1 MEKVKHPEEQQEKA
15 PSELFTFLLNKQEA
29 ETSARLALEMK
40 VREEQVAAAKNAKEE
55 QAKADMV
62 ELAVY
67 RRDALGLA
75 LGGDGIGSLGI
86 IQQQQQAAL
95 VQQQQQQRL
104 AFLQHQ
110 QHQQQLLLSFG
121 HAHSAGGMFP
131 PGMALQPPA
140 HFALGCS
147 SAGMLP
153 QGLPQ
158 QHQVTLLQQ
167 QQQLPFGH
175 AHSAGGMSLP
185 GIALQQLASMQ
196 QPQAHFGLGCSSAGM
211 PPQGLLQQHQAPLLQ
226 QQQQQLALLQ
236 QQQQQ
241 LLLPFGHA
249 HSAGGMSQPGIAS
262 QQLASMQQPQEHLG
276 MTSHG
281 LLQHHQVT
289 LLQQQQQQQ
298 HAGLA
303 SGPGINAGMLTQQT
317 NTKAE
322 QQPPM

>member
-1 MEKVKHPEEQQEKA
+1 
-15 PSELFTFLLNKQEA
+15 
-29 ETSARLALEMK
+29 MK

-121 HAHSAGGMFP
+121 HAHSAGGMFQ

-175 AHSAGGMSLP
+175 AHSAGGMPQP
-185 GIALQQLASMQ
+185 GMASQQHASMQ
-196 QPQAHFGLGCSSAGM
+196 QPQGNLGMA
-211 PPQGLLQQHQAPLLQ
+211 PHDLLQQHQA
-226 QQQQQLALLQ
+226 
-236 QQQQQ
+236 
-241 LLLPFGHA
+241 
-249 HSAGGMSQPGIAS
+249 
-262 QQLASMQQPQEHLG
+262 
-276 MTSHG
+276 
-281 LLQHHQVT
+281 T
-289 LLQQQQQQQ
+289 LQQQQQQ
-298 HAGLA
+298 HAGFA
-303 SGPGINAGMLTQQT
+303 SGPFINGGMLTQQT

>member
-121 HAHSAGGMFP
+121 HAHSAGGMFQ

-167 QQQLPFGH
+167 QQQ
-175 AHSAGGMSLP
+175 
-185 GIALQQLASMQ
+185 
-196 QPQAHFGLGCSSAGM
+196 
-211 PPQGLLQQHQAPLLQ
+211 
-226 QQQQQLALLQ
+226 
-236 QQQQQ
+236 
-241 LLLPFGHA
+241 LPFGHA

>member
-110 QHQQQLLLSFG
+110 QQQQQQQLLLSFG
-121 HAHSAGGMFP
+121 HAHSAGGMFQ

-167 QQQLPFGH
+167 QQQ
-175 AHSAGGMSLP
+175 
-185 GIALQQLASMQ
+185 QQLS
-196 QPQAHFGLGCSSAGM
+196 
-211 PPQGLLQQHQAPLLQ
+211 
-226 QQQQQLALLQ
+226 
-236 QQQQQ
+236 
-241 LLLPFGHA
+241 FGHA

-289 LLQQQQQQQ
+289 LLQQQQQQ

>member
-1 MEKVKHPEEQQEKA
+1 MCIRDSPRCLANPGAQTRSNGDEGVAEAQRFCELERKIALLEKVKHPKEQQEKA

-95 VQQQQQQRL
+95 
-104 AFLQHQ
+104 LQ
-110 QHQQQLLLSFG
+110 
-121 HAHSAGGMFP
+121 
-131 PGMALQPPA
+131 
-140 HFALGCS
+140 
-147 SAGMLP
+147 
-153 QGLPQ
+153 
-158 QHQVTLLQQ
+158 
-167 QQQLPFGH
+167 
-175 AHSAGGMSLP
+175 
-185 GIALQQLASMQ
+185 
-196 QPQAHFGLGCSSAGM
+196 
-211 PPQGLLQQHQAPLLQ
+211 
-226 QQQQQLALLQ
+226 
-236 QQQQQ
+236 
-241 LLLPFGHA
+241 
-249 HSAGGMSQPGIAS
+249 
-262 QQLASMQQPQEHLG
+262 
-276 MTSHG
+276 
-281 LLQHHQVT
+281 
-289 LLQQQQQQQ
+289 QQQQQQQ